1 MNEGRGIWLAAV
13 QTTFALAWFR
23 LEVQLNLIP
32 LGDKIIGQLE
42 TWTRLCGNKD
52 RSGTECSLMQVRQQI
67 THDCVGISIANADIS
82 AMRRKVKQK
91 QQVSLFSMLLSSV
104 QGEDLRL
111 ESLLATW
118 LFGVN
123 EERTVLSTPSLG
135 MQKVLTNK
143 TLYLEKIPKHRK
155 IAGSID
161 KTL

>member
-1 MNEGRGIWLAAV
+1 
-13 QTTFALAWFR
+13 
-23 LEVQLNLIP
+23 
-32 LGDKIIGQLE
+32 
-42 TWTRLCGNKD
+42 
-52 RSGTECSLMQVRQQI
+52 MQVRQQS
-67 THDCVGISIANADIS
+67 TYDCVGISIANATIS

-118 LFGVN
+118 FFGLN
-123 EERTVLSTPSLG
+123 DERTVLSTPSLG
-135 MQKVLTNK
+135 RQKVLTNK